1 MHKLVKKDQ
10 IFTVPNL
17 LSIVRLTLIPVIIWV
32 YIYLQDYQLAVLL
45 IIFSAATDI
54 ADGII
59 ARKFNMVSDFGK
71 ILDPIADHATQIA
84 LLVCLMSRYVLM
96 KLLII
101 AIIVREI
108 CMAFIGYLAL
118 RRNSVNSAKWYGK
131 LNTVLLYLAI
141 VILIFFPGISP
152 AAADALITVC
162 IASVILSL
170 CLYIR
175 FYARL
180 FHQHKHA

>member
-1 MHKLVKKDQ
+1 MLNPVRKAQ

-17 LSIVRLTLIPVIIWV
+17 LSIVRLMLIPIIIWV

-45 IIFSAATDI
+45 IILSSATDI

-84 LLVCLMSRYVLM
+84 LLICLMSRYARI
-96 KLLII
+96 KLLVI
-101 AIIVREI
+101 AFIVREI
-108 CMAFIGYLAL
+108 CMAFLGYLAL
-118 RRNSVNSAKWYGK
+118 KRNSVNSAKWYGK
-131 LNTVLLYLAI
+131 LNTVLLYLVM
-141 VILIFFPGISP
+141 VILILFPGISP
-152 AAADALITVC
+152 NGADALITVC
-162 IASVILSL
+162 IVSVILSL
-170 CLYIR
+170 CLYVR

-180 FHQHKHA
+180 FHQHKCA